1 MCCNFYI
8 AMCLSYHCVFNLM
21 CSNYHCVFNL
31 IKMSFWIVRPNSIQ
45 KSSVCD
51 EMSHHVYR
59 NFKSNQFL
67 IMNSSTTV
75 SYNNNTRA
83 QKQKNKWKTYKALG
97 IAILWYHGPGIVIG
111 IGIAKKWYRD
121 SPSEVKIKN
130 LKLVEQLIL
139 AVCVRRSA
147 YLIFPAF
154 MHAIAVITLLLFI
167 TNLIRAAQYN
177 LLFMLI

>member
-31 IKMSFWIVRPNSIQ
+31 MKMSFWIVRPNSIQ

-121 SPSEVKIKN
+121 SPTNIVPKFSIH
-130 LKLVEQLIL
+130 I
-139 AVCVRRSA
+139 A
-147 YLIFPAF
+147 YAFFCLQVLYMRWNNGHTCIDIFSG
-154 MHAIAVITLLLFI
+154 
-167 TNLIRAAQYN
+167 
-177 LLFMLI
+177 